1 MSNNDNWTPE
11 WSDVKIALGLL
22 SRIPVGNQ
30 SEKLKSRGPNQLWAF
45 PVVGVLLGILAC
57 CIAELGIFLNLNNLA
72 IGFLI
77 VASTAITTGAMHF
90 DGLADT
96 LDGIWGGW
104 SISQRLAIMKDSHI
118 GVYGVVGLIVSVG
131 LQAALYGQI
140 IKESVWPIIGIMA
153 ISRAVMVPMLAFLKN
168 PRSEGLSSDV
178 GQPKLQTVF
187 LAMTLGI
194 IASIS
199 SGAWIAL
206 GGAILAACTVG
217 AIARNKIGGQTGD
230 ILGATQ
236 QTAEV
241 FALICVATFI

>member
-57 CIAELGIFLNLNNLA
+57 CIAQLGIFLNLNNLA

-77 VASTAITTGAMHF
+77 VASSAITTGAMHF

-131 LQAALYGQI
+131 LQAALY
-140 IKESVWPIIGIMA
+140 
-153 ISRAVMVPMLAFLKN
+153 
-168 PRSEGLSSDV
+168 LS
-178 GQPKLQTVF
+178 
-187 LAMTLGI
+187 
-194 IASIS
+194 
-199 SGAWIAL
+199 
-206 GGAILAACTVG
+206 
-217 AIARNKIGGQTGD
+217 
-230 ILGATQ
+230 
-236 QTAEV
+236 
-241 FALICVATFI
+241 LIHI